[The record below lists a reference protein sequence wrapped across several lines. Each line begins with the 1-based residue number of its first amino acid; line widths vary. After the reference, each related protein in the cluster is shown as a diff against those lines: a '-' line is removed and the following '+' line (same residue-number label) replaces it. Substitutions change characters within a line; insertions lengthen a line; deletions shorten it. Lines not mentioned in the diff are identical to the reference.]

1 MEQEKTSSS
10 RTAER
15 HTLWRV
21 AGGQRLR
28 YVSAILAI
36 GISNGCML
44 LAPLVG
50 GYALDVVTQRDL
62 EAGDDALAYA
72 SAQLSAQFQGD
83 PIIIYL
89 VLCALAGLAL
99 VAVGGLFM
107 YLRGRWAALASEA
120 IARRMRE
127 ALYRRLHHLPA
138 SFFDA
143 ADTGD
148 LVQRCSSDVE
158 TMRMFLSNQV
168 IEIGRCVLMLAATAP
183 ILFWRNA
190 DLAALA
196 MCLMPF
202 LAIGAFMF
210 FARIRQKFQ
219 LADEAEGAMTAVLQE
234 NLAGIRVVRA
244 FARQEHEI
252 ERFGT
257 KNEAY
262 RDNLYR
268 VNTLEAIYWGIN
280 QFLSIVQ
287 IGIVLIAGAQMLAA
301 GAISVGDLFVF
312 VTLVNMVV
320 WPVRRLGEVLTDSGK
335 AIVALGRIDHI
346 LGAEEESR
354 EPAPSQERSGGEIV
368 FESVRAGYKPDRAA
382 VANFSARIPAGQ
394 TVGIVG
400 PPGSGKTTLIRLLL
414 RLYPFHSGRILV
426 DGLDVRGVDRH
437 WLREQIGVVLQDPF
451 LYSRSIAGNLRV
463 AKPDAPD
470 DQIQEAAREA
480 AIHEAISDFPD
491 GYGTQVG
498 ERGVTL
504 SGGQRQRLALAR
516 ALLKEPA
523 ILVLD
528 DSLSAVDTGTER
540 RILDALERRRGRQT
554 TIVIAHRLSSVR
566 NADRILVL
574 ERGRLV
580 QDGTHEELAAAPGPY
595 RRLCDIQGLLD
606 ESIDQDIQAA
616 GAEGGSG
623 NG

>member
-120 IARRMRE
+120 VARRMRE

-138 SFFDA
+138 SFFDT

-252 ERFGT
+252 ERFGA

-287 IGIVLIAGAQMLAA
+287 IGIVLIAGAQMLAG

-480 AIHEAISDFPD
+480 AIHEAIADFPD

>member
-252 ERFGT
+252 ERFGA

-470 DQIQEAAREA
+470 DQIREAAREA